1 MVRMTKMKRIVFK
14 FSKPLTKKL
23 LYQNLD
29 VIQEEILY
37 ADVNGIR
44 EKIAKELKKVLK
56 SIGAI
61 RFINPDLFTALEY
74 RVNGLNCSLENLV
87 DFRRVDDLTYHFI
100 YPMDLAALLTIKK
113 VGLKLGLLKVKD
125 RDLELVKIIREQEII
140 SAFEKFS
147 FKEMKLQPGD
157 WVITTEE
164 FETDIPEP
172 QESILSSKEA
182 ASEPE
187 RANQNEA
194 KDPAKDAT

>member
-1 MVRMTKMKRIVFK
+1 MTKMKRIVFK
-14 FSKPLTKKL
+14 FSKPLTEKL
-23 LYQNLD
+23 QYQGLD

-56 SIGAI
+56 SVGVI

-74 RVNGLNCSLENLV
+74 RVNGLNYSLENMV
-87 DFRRVDDLTYHFI
+87 DFRRIDDLTYHFI

-113 VGLKLGLLKVKD
+113 VGLKLGLLKIKD
-125 RDLELVKIIREQEII
+125 RDLELVKVIREQEII

-157 WVITTEE
+157 WVITAEE
-164 FETDIPEP
+164 FETDAPEP
-172 QESILSSKEA
+172 QESILSSKEV

-194 KDPAKDAT
+194 KDPAKDAA